1 MTEDEARE
9 LGRERGWDH
18 ANFVAAYGKEHD
30 QRKPDYPAGL
40 RLEMGQRGH
49 HMSDLPD
56 DLEMCTVTVDGD
68 PDQMGVVVSDWRGEN
83 VKVSFDG
90 GLTAEYIPRD
100 RLEDVTELYDYA
112 FQWGLTD
119 ENQAD

>member
-1 MTEDEARE
+1 
-9 LGRERGWDH
+9 
-18 ANFVAAYGKEHD
+18 
-30 QRKPDYPAGL
+30 
-40 RLEMGQRGH
+40 
-49 HMSDLPD
+49 MSDLPD
-56 DLEMCTVTVDGD
+56 DLEMRTVTVDGD

-90 GLTAEYIPRD
+90 GLTSEYIPRD

-119 ENQAD
+119 ENQADD